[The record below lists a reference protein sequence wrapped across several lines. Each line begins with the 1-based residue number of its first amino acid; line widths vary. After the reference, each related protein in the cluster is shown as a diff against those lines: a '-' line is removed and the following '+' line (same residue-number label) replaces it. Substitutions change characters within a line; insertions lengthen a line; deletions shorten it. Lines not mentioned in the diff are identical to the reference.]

1 VSRRTTIIYASAM
14 IDLEG
19 AGQQPRRRL
28 RLRTYVAAAVA
39 VLLVAGGVTAY
50 LVHRYR
56 GTQVRFEVE
65 TASGGAQR
73 LSWDIGTTHIGR
85 ESGDPRGKPLS
96 TPWSTTVTANDY
108 RGIATL
114 VAQSSETDEV
124 TCRILVEGK
133 VVAELTHVRAAGCVV
148 GLDRMRTD
156 LGD

>member
-1 VSRRTTIIYASAM
+1 M
-14 IDLEG
+14 NDLG
-19 AGQQPRRRL
+19 AGQPQPRRRF
-28 RLRTYVAAAVA
+28 RVRTYVATAVA
-39 VLLVAGGVTAY
+39 LLLVAGGATAY

-73 LSWDIGTTHIGR
+73 ISWDIGTTHVGR
-85 ESGDPRGKPLS
+85 EGGDPRGEPLP
-96 TPWSTTVTANDY
+96 TPWSTTVTADDY

-156 LGD
+156 LGG